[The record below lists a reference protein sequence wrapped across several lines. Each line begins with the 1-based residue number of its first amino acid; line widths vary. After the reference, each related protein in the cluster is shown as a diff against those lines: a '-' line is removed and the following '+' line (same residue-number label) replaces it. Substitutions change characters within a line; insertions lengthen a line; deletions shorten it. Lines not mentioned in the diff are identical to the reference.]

1 MFPNGTIKHQINVA
15 LFAFLYNIFAVN
27 IKESFYVLMLRVLW
41 VETTILKKYISYSI
55 YHTKQSPSMLQN
67 KDNMS

>member
-27 IKESFYVLMLRVLW
+27 IKESFYVLMLRGLW
-41 VETTILKKYISYSI
+41 VETTISKKYIILHLSHQTKSI
-55 YHTKQSPSMLQN
+55 YVAE
-67 KDNMS
+67 